1 VHRLLR
7 ALDVGLSNGP
17 SLRAPGPHPVMTTAP
32 LISTHTAHQPGQH
45 MAWSRRSKLAH
56 TTMQLSYVGIMYLM
70 LM

>member
-1 VHRLLR
+1 MR
-7 ALDVGLSNGP
+7 
-17 SLRAPGPHPVMTTAP
+17 TAP
-32 LISTHTAHQPGQH
+32 LISTHTAEQPGRR